1 MSTIVNPVKPK
12 SQGRVA
18 RTLRQYWRYRYLVLL
33 LIPSLVVLLIFKY
46 EPMYGVQIAF
56 KDFKIRLGI
65 TGSPWYDPF
74 WGVFAKVFSRPVF
87 WQAFQNTV
95 ILGFMNLVIGFP
107 MPIILALLLNELRNE
122 RYKKVVQTLS
132 YLPHFISLVVI
143 CGILIDIFSPQGGV
157 VNSLLYSLTGKRINF
172 FGEPEWFR
180 TMYVGSGVWQEFGWN
195 SIIYLAAIT
204 GINPDLYEAARIDGA
219 GRLRQIWH
227 VTLPGIKPTILTLL
241 ILNLGNI
248 MSVGYEKIILLYSP
262 TTYETAD
269 VISTYV
275 YRTGLLSQQYSYA
288 GAVGLFNSAINIAI
302 LVLCNFAGK
311 KLFGV
316 GIW

>member
-1 MSTIVNPVKPK
+1 MKRKAFWK
-12 SQGRVA
+12 S
-18 RTLRQYWRYRYLVLL
+18 LRRDRQLVFM
-33 LIPSLVVLLIFKY
+33 LIPVVIFFAVFSY
-46 EPMYGVQIAF
+46 YPLYGILIAF
-56 KDFKIRLGI
+56 KDYSISRGI
-65 TGSPWYDPF
+65 LGSPWAGLRYF
-74 WGVFAKVFSRPVF
+74 RQFFSSPYFGRLLR
-87 WQAFQNTV
+87 NTV
-95 ILGFMNLVIGFP
+95 LISVYSLLWGFP
-107 MPIILALLLNELRNE
+107 IPILFALLLNEFKDGKFKR
-122 RYKKVVQTLS
+122 VIQTVS

-195 SIIYLAAIT
+195 RIIYLAAIT

>member
-1 MSTIVNPVKPK
+1 MKRKAFWK
-12 SQGRVA
+12 S
-18 RTLRQYWRYRYLVLL
+18 LRRDRQLVFM
-33 LIPSLVVLLIFKY
+33 LIPVVIFFAVFSY
-46 EPMYGVQIAF
+46 YPLYGILIAF
-56 KDFKIRLGI
+56 KDYSISRGI
-65 TGSPWYDPF
+65 LGSPWAGLRYF
-74 WGVFAKVFSRPVF
+74 RQFFSSPYFGRLLR
-87 WQAFQNTV
+87 NTV
-95 ILGFMNLVIGFP
+95 LISVYSLLWGFP
-107 MPIILALLLNELRNE
+107 IPILFALLLNEFKDGKFKR
-122 RYKKVVQTLS
+122 VIQTVS

>member
-1 MSTIVNPVKPK
+1 MKRKAFWK
-12 SQGRVA
+12 S
-18 RTLRQYWRYRYLVLL
+18 LRRDRQLVFM
-33 LIPSLVVLLIFKY
+33 LIPVVIFFAVFSY
-46 EPMYGVQIAF
+46 YPLYGILIAF
-56 KDFKIRLGI
+56 KDYSISRGI
-65 TGSPWYDPF
+65 LGSPWAGLRYF
-74 WGVFAKVFSRPVF
+74 RQFFSSPYFGRLLR
-87 WQAFQNTV
+87 NTV
-95 ILGFMNLVIGFP
+95 LISVYSLLWGFP
-107 MPIILALLLNELRNE
+107 VPILFALLLNEFKDGKFKR
-122 RYKKVVQTLS
+122 VIQTVS

-157 VNSLLYSLTGKRINF
+157 VNSILYSLTGKRINF

>member
-1 MSTIVNPVKPK
+1 MKRKAFWK
-12 SQGRVA
+12 S
-18 RTLRQYWRYRYLVLL
+18 LRRDRQLVFM
-33 LIPSLVVLLIFKY
+33 LIPVVIFFAVFSY
-46 EPMYGVQIAF
+46 YPLYGILIAF
-56 KDFKIRLGI
+56 KDYSISRGI
-65 TGSPWYDPF
+65 LGSPWAGLRYF
-74 WGVFAKVFSRPVF
+74 RQFFSSPYFGRLLR
-87 WQAFQNTV
+87 NTV
-95 ILGFMNLVIGFP
+95 LISVYSLLWGFP
-107 MPIILALLLNELRNE
+107 IPILFALLLNEFKDGKFKR
-122 RYKKVVQTLS
+122 VIQTVS

-157 VNSLLYSLTGKRINF
+157 VNSLLYRLTGKRINF

-195 SIIYLAAIT
+195 SIIYLAAST

>member
-1 MSTIVNPVKPK
+1 MSRKTFWK
-12 SQGRVA
+12 S
-18 RTLRQYWRYRYLVLL
+18 LRKDRQLVFM
-33 LIPSLVVLLIFKY
+33 LIPVVIFFAVFSY
-46 EPMYGVQIAF
+46 YPLYGILIAF
-56 KDFKIRLGI
+56 KDYSISKGI
-65 TGSPWYDPF
+65 LGSPWAGLRYFRQFFLSPYF
-74 WGVFAKVFSRPVF
+74 GRLLR
-87 WQAFQNTV
+87 NTV
-95 ILGFMNLVIGFP
+95 LISVYSLLWGFP
-107 MPIILALLLNELRNE
+107 IPILFALLLNEFKDGKFKRLI
-122 RYKKVVQTLS
+122 QTVS

-157 VNSLLYSLTGKRINF
+157 VNSLLYGLTGKRINF

-204 GINPDLYEAARIDGA
+204 GINPDLYEAAKIDGA
-219 GRLRQIWH
+219 GRLKQIWH

>member
-1 MSTIVNPVKPK
+1 MSRETFWKNLH
-12 SQGRVA
+12 RD
-18 RTLRQYWRYRYLVLL
+18 RQLVFM
-33 LIPSLVVLLIFKY
+33 LIPVVIFFAVFSY
-46 EPMYGVQIAF
+46 YPLYGILIAF
-56 KDFKIRLGI
+56 KDYSISKGI
-65 TGSPWYDPF
+65 LGSPWAGLRYFRQFFLSPYF
-74 WGVFAKVFSRPVF
+74 GRLLR
-87 WQAFQNTV
+87 NTV
-95 ILGFMNLVIGFP
+95 LISVYSLLWGFP
-107 MPIILALLLNELRNE
+107 VPIIFALLLNEFKDGKFKRLI
-122 RYKKVVQTLS
+122 QTVS

-157 VNSLLYSLTGKRINF
+157 VNALLYSLTGKRINF

-180 TMYVGSGVWQEFGWN
+180 AMYVGSGVWQEFGWN

-288 GAVGLFNSAINIAI
+288 GAVGLFNSVINIAI

>member
-1 MSTIVNPVKPK
+1 MKRKAFWK
-12 SQGRVA
+12 S
-18 RTLRQYWRYRYLVLL
+18 LRRDRQLVFM
-33 LIPSLVVLLIFKY
+33 LIPVVIFFAVFSY
-46 EPMYGVQIAF
+46 YPLYGILIAF
-56 KDFKIRLGI
+56 KDYSISRGI
-65 TGSPWYDPF
+65 LGSPWAGLRYF
-74 WGVFAKVFSRPVF
+74 RQFFSSPYFGRLLR
-87 WQAFQNTV
+87 NTV
-95 ILGFMNLVIGFP
+95 LISVYSLLWGFP
-107 MPIILALLLNELRNE
+107 IPILFALLLNEFKDGKFKR
-122 RYKKVVQTLS
+122 VIQTVS

-302 LVLCNFAGK
+302 LVLCNFAG
-311 KLFGV
+311 
-316 GIW
+316 

>member
-1 MSTIVNPVKPK
+1 MKRKAFWK
-12 SQGRVA
+12 S
-18 RTLRQYWRYRYLVLL
+18 LRRDRQLVFM
-33 LIPSLVVLLIFKY
+33 LIPVVIFFAVFSY
-46 EPMYGVQIAF
+46 YPLYGILIAF
-56 KDFKIRLGI
+56 KDYSISRGI
-65 TGSPWYDPF
+65 LGSPWAGLRYF
-74 WGVFAKVFSRPVF
+74 RQFFSSPYFGRLLR
-87 WQAFQNTV
+87 NTV
-95 ILGFMNLVIGFP
+95 LISVYSLLWGFP
-107 MPIILALLLNELRNE
+107 IPILFALLLNEFKDGKFKR
-122 RYKKVVQTLS
+122 VIQTVS

-269 VISTYV
+269 VISTDV

>member
-1 MSTIVNPVKPK
+1 MSRKTFWKN
-12 SQGRVA
+12 
-18 RTLRQYWRYRYLVLL
+18 LRRDRQLVFM
-33 LIPSLVVLLIFKY
+33 LIPVVIFFAVFSY
-46 EPMYGVQIAF
+46 YPLYGILIAF
-56 KDFKIRLGI
+56 KDYSICKGI
-65 TGSPWYDPF
+65 LGSPWAGLRYFRQFFLSPYF
-74 WGVFAKVFSRPVF
+74 GRLLR
-87 WQAFQNTV
+87 NTV
-95 ILGFMNLVIGFP
+95 LISVYSLLWGFP
-107 MPIILALLLNELRNE
+107 VPIIFALLLNEFKDGKFKRLI
-122 RYKKVVQTLS
+122 QTVS

-157 VNSLLYSLTGKRINF
+157 VNALLYSLTGKRINF

-180 TMYVGSGVWQEFGWN
+180 AMYVGSGVWQEFGWN

-288 GAVGLFNSAINIAI
+288 GAVGLFNSVINIAI
-302 LVLCNFAGK
+302 LVLCNFVGK

>member
-1 MSTIVNPVKPK
+1 MSRKTFWK
-12 SQGRVA
+12 S
-18 RTLRQYWRYRYLVLL
+18 LRKDRQLVFM
-33 LIPSLVVLLIFKY
+33 LIPVVIFFAVFSY
-46 EPMYGVQIAF
+46 YPLYGILIAF
-56 KDFKIRLGI
+56 KDYSISKGI
-65 TGSPWYDPF
+65 LGSPWAGLRYFRQFFLSPYF
-74 WGVFAKVFSRPVF
+74 GRLLR
-87 WQAFQNTV
+87 NTV
-95 ILGFMNLVIGFP
+95 LISVYSLLWGFP
-107 MPIILALLLNELRNE
+107 IPILFALLLNEFKDGKFKRLI
-122 RYKKVVQTLS
+122 QTVS

-157 VNSLLYSLTGKRINF
+157 VNSLLYGLTGKRINF

-204 GINPDLYEAARIDGA
+204 GINPDLYEAAKIDGA
-219 GRLRQIWH
+219 GRLKQIWH

-302 LVLCNFAGK
+302 LVLCSFAGK

>member
-1 MSTIVNPVKPK
+1 MKRKAFWK
-12 SQGRVA
+12 S
-18 RTLRQYWRYRYLVLL
+18 LRRDRQLVFM
-33 LIPSLVVLLIFKY
+33 LIPVVIFFAVFSY
-46 EPMYGVQIAF
+46 YPLYGILIAF
-56 KDFKIRLGI
+56 KDYSISRGI
-65 TGSPWYDPF
+65 LGSPWAGLRYF
-74 WGVFAKVFSRPVF
+74 RQFFSSPYFGRLLR
-87 WQAFQNTV
+87 NTV
-95 ILGFMNLVIGFP
+95 LISVYSLLWGFP
-107 MPIILALLLNELRNE
+107 IPILFALLLNEFKDGKFKR
-122 RYKKVVQTLS
+122 VIQTVS

-248 MSVGYEKIILLYSP
+248 MSEGYEKIILLYSP

>member
-1 MSTIVNPVKPK
+1 MKRKAFWK
-12 SQGRVA
+12 S
-18 RTLRQYWRYRYLVLL
+18 LRRDRQLVFM
-33 LIPSLVVLLIFKY
+33 LIPVVIFFAVFSY
-46 EPMYGVQIAF
+46 YPLYGILIAF
-56 KDFKIRLGI
+56 KDYSISRGI
-65 TGSPWYDPF
+65 LGSPWAGLRYFRQFFPSPYF
-74 WGVFAKVFSRPVF
+74 GRLLR
-87 WQAFQNTV
+87 NTV
-95 ILGFMNLVIGFP
+95 LISVYSLLWGFP
-107 MPIILALLLNELRNE
+107 IPILFALLLNEFKDGKFKR
-122 RYKKVVQTLS
+122 VIQTVS

>member
-1 MSTIVNPVKPK
+1 MSRKTFWKN
-12 SQGRVA
+12 
-18 RTLRQYWRYRYLVLL
+18 LRRDRQLVFM
-33 LIPSLVVLLIFKY
+33 LIPVVIFFAVFSY
-46 EPMYGVQIAF
+46 YPLYGILIAF
-56 KDFKIRLGI
+56 KDYSISKGI
-65 TGSPWYDPF
+65 LGSPWAGLRYFRQFFLSPYF
-74 WGVFAKVFSRPVF
+74 GRLLR
-87 WQAFQNTV
+87 NTV
-95 ILGFMNLVIGFP
+95 LISVYSLLWGFP
-107 MPIILALLLNELRNE
+107 VPILFALLLNEFKDGKFKRLI
-122 RYKKVVQTLS
+122 QTVS

-157 VNSLLYSLTGKRINF
+157 VNALLYSLTGKRINF

-288 GAVGLFNSAINIAI
+288 GAVGLFNSVINIAI
-302 LVLCNFAGK
+302 LVLCNFVGK

>member
-1 MSTIVNPVKPK
+1 MSRKTFWKN
-12 SQGRVA
+12 
-18 RTLRQYWRYRYLVLL
+18 LRRDRQLVFM
-33 LIPSLVVLLIFKY
+33 LIPVVIFFAVFSY
-46 EPMYGVQIAF
+46 YPLYGILIAF
-56 KDFKIRLGI
+56 KDYSISKGI
-65 TGSPWYDPF
+65 LGSPWAGLRYFRQFFLSPYF
-74 WGVFAKVFSRPVF
+74 GRLLR
-87 WQAFQNTV
+87 NTV
-95 ILGFMNLVIGFP
+95 LISVYSLLWGFP
-107 MPIILALLLNELRNE
+107 VPILFALLLNEFKDGKFKRLI
-122 RYKKVVQTLS
+122 QTVS

-157 VNSLLYSLTGKRINF
+157 VNALLYSLTGKRINF

-204 GINPDLYEAARIDGA
+204 GINPDLYEAAMIDGA

-288 GAVGLFNSAINIAI
+288 GAVGLFNSVINIAI
-302 LVLCNFAGK
+302 LVLCNFVGK

>member
-1 MSTIVNPVKPK
+1 MSRKTFWKN
-12 SQGRVA
+12 
-18 RTLRQYWRYRYLVLL
+18 LRRDRQLVFM
-33 LIPSLVVLLIFKY
+33 LIPVVIFFAVFSY
-46 EPMYGVQIAF
+46 YPLYGILIAF
-56 KDFKIRLGI
+56 KDYSISKGI
-65 TGSPWYDPF
+65 LGSPWAGLRYFRQFFLSPYF
-74 WGVFAKVFSRPVF
+74 GRLLR
-87 WQAFQNTV
+87 NTV
-95 ILGFMNLVIGFP
+95 LISVYSLLWGFP
-107 MPIILALLLNELRNE
+107 VPILFALLLNEFKDGKFKRLI
-122 RYKKVVQTLS
+122 QTVS

-157 VNSLLYSLTGKRINF
+157 VNALLYSLTGKRINF

-180 TMYVGSGVWQEFGWN
+180 AMYVGSGVWQEFGWN

-288 GAVGLFNSAINIAI
+288 GAVGLFNSVINIAI
-302 LVLCNFAGK
+302 LVLCNFVGK

>member
-1 MSTIVNPVKPK
+1 MKRKAFWK
-12 SQGRVA
+12 S
-18 RTLRQYWRYRYLVLL
+18 LRRDRQLVFM
-33 LIPSLVVLLIFKY
+33 LIPVVIFFAVFSY
-46 EPMYGVQIAF
+46 YPLYGILIAF
-56 KDFKIRLGI
+56 KDYSISRGI
-65 TGSPWYDPF
+65 LGSPWAGLRYF
-74 WGVFAKVFSRPVF
+74 RQFFSSPYFGRLLR
-87 WQAFQNTV
+87 NTV
-95 ILGFMNLVIGFP
+95 LISVYSLLWGFP
-107 MPIILALLLNELRNE
+107 IPILFALLLNEFKDGKFKR
-122 RYKKVVQTLS
+122 VIQTVS

-157 VNSLLYSLTGKRINF
+157 VNSLLYSLKGKRINF

>member
-1 MSTIVNPVKPK
+1 MSRKTFWKN
-12 SQGRVA
+12 
-18 RTLRQYWRYRYLVLL
+18 LRRDRQLVFM
-33 LIPSLVVLLIFKY
+33 LIPVVIFFAVFSY
-46 EPMYGVQIAF
+46 YPLYGILIAF
-56 KDFKIRLGI
+56 KDYSISKGI
-65 TGSPWYDPF
+65 LGSPWAGLRYFRQFFLSPYF
-74 WGVFAKVFSRPVF
+74 GRLLR
-87 WQAFQNTV
+87 NTV
-95 ILGFMNLVIGFP
+95 LISVYSLLWGFP
-107 MPIILALLLNELRNE
+107 VPIIFALLLNEFKDGKFKRLI
-122 RYKKVVQTLS
+122 QTVS

-157 VNSLLYSLTGKRINF
+157 VNALLYSLTGKRINF

-262 TTYETAD
+262 TTYETDD

-288 GAVGLFNSAINIAI
+288 GAVGLFNSVINIAI
-302 LVLCNFAGK
+302 LVLCNFVGK

>member
-1 MSTIVNPVKPK
+1 MKRKAFWK
-12 SQGRVA
+12 SLRRDRQRVFM
-18 RTLRQYWRYRYLVLL
+18 
-33 LIPSLVVLLIFKY
+33 LIPVVIFFAVFSY
-46 EPMYGVQIAF
+46 YPLYGILIAF
-56 KDFKIRLGI
+56 KDYSISRGI
-65 TGSPWYDPF
+65 LGSPWAGLRYF
-74 WGVFAKVFSRPVF
+74 RQFFSSPYFGRLLR
-87 WQAFQNTV
+87 NTV
-95 ILGFMNLVIGFP
+95 LISVYSLLWGFP
-107 MPIILALLLNELRNE
+107 IPILFALLLNEFKDGKFKR
-122 RYKKVVQTLS
+122 VIQTVS

>member
-1 MSTIVNPVKPK
+1 MKRKAFWK
-12 SQGRVA
+12 S
-18 RTLRQYWRYRYLVLL
+18 LRRDRQLVFM
-33 LIPSLVVLLIFKY
+33 LIPVVIFFAVFSY
-46 EPMYGVQIAF
+46 YPLYGILIAF
-56 KDFKIRLGI
+56 KDYSISRGI
-65 TGSPWYDPF
+65 LGSPWAGLRYF
-74 WGVFAKVFSRPVF
+74 RQFFSSPYFGRLLR
-87 WQAFQNTV
+87 NTV
-95 ILGFMNLVIGFP
+95 LISVYSLLWGFP
-107 MPIILALLLNELRNE
+107 VPILFALLLNEFKDGKFKRLI
-122 RYKKVVQTLS
+122 QTVS

-227 VTLPGIKPTILTLL
+227 VTLPGIRPTILTLL

>member
-1 MSTIVNPVKPK
+1 MSRETFWKNLH
-12 SQGRVA
+12 RD
-18 RTLRQYWRYRYLVLL
+18 RQLVFM
-33 LIPSLVVLLIFKY
+33 LIPVVIFFAVFSY
-46 EPMYGVQIAF
+46 YPLYGILIAF
-56 KDFKIRLGI
+56 KDYSISKGI
-65 TGSPWYDPF
+65 LGSPWAGLRYFRQFFLSPYF
-74 WGVFAKVFSRPVF
+74 GRLLR
-87 WQAFQNTV
+87 NTV
-95 ILGFMNLVIGFP
+95 LISVYSLLWGFP
-107 MPIILALLLNELRNE
+107 VPIIFALLLNEFKDGKFKRLI
-122 RYKKVVQTLS
+122 QTVS

-157 VNSLLYSLTGKRINF
+157 VNALLYSLTGKRINF

-248 MSVGYEKIILLYSP
+248 MSVGYEKIVLLYSP

-288 GAVGLFNSAINIAI
+288 GAVGLFNSVINIAI

>member
-1 MSTIVNPVKPK
+1 MKRKAFWK
-12 SQGRVA
+12 S
-18 RTLRQYWRYRYLVLL
+18 LRRDRQLVFM
-33 LIPSLVVLLIFKY
+33 LIPVVIFFAVFSY
-46 EPMYGVQIAF
+46 YPLYGILIAF
-56 KDFKIRLGI
+56 KDYSISRGI
-65 TGSPWYDPF
+65 LGSPWAGLRYF
-74 WGVFAKVFSRPVF
+74 RQFFSSPYFGRLLR
-87 WQAFQNTV
+87 NTV
-95 ILGFMNLVIGFP
+95 LISVYSLLWGFP
-107 MPIILALLLNELRNE
+107 IPILFALLLNEFKDGKFKR
-122 RYKKVVQTLS
+122 VIQTVS

-288 GAVGLFNSAINIAI
+288 GAVGLFNSAINIVI

>member
-1 MSTIVNPVKPK
+1 MSRKTFWKN
-12 SQGRVA
+12 
-18 RTLRQYWRYRYLVLL
+18 LRRDRQLVFM
-33 LIPSLVVLLIFKY
+33 LIPVVIFFAVFSY
-46 EPMYGVQIAF
+46 YPLYGILIAF
-56 KDFKIRLGI
+56 KDYSISKGI
-65 TGSPWYDPF
+65 LGSPWAGLRYFRQFFLGPYF
-74 WGVFAKVFSRPVF
+74 GRLLR
-87 WQAFQNTV
+87 NTV
-95 ILGFMNLVIGFP
+95 LISVYSLLWGFP
-107 MPIILALLLNELRNE
+107 VPIIFALLLNEFKDGKFKRLI
-122 RYKKVVQTLS
+122 QTVS

-157 VNSLLYSLTGKRINF
+157 VNALLYSLTGKRINF

-180 TMYVGSGVWQEFGWN
+180 AMYVGSGVWQEFGWN

-275 YRTGLLSQQYSYA
+275 
-288 GAVGLFNSAINIAI
+288 
-302 LVLCNFAGK
+302 
-311 KLFGV
+311 
-316 GIW
+316 

>member
-1 MSTIVNPVKPK
+1 MKRKAFWK
-12 SQGRVA
+12 S
-18 RTLRQYWRYRYLVLL
+18 LRRDRQLVFM
-33 LIPSLVVLLIFKY
+33 LIPVVIFFAVFSY
-46 EPMYGVQIAF
+46 YPLYGILIAF
-56 KDFKIRLGI
+56 KDYSISRGI
-65 TGSPWYDPF
+65 LGSPWAGLRYF
-74 WGVFAKVFSRPVF
+74 RQFFSSPYFGRLLR
-87 WQAFQNTV
+87 NTV
-95 ILGFMNLVIGFP
+95 LISVYSLLWGFP
-107 MPIILALLLNELRNE
+107 IPILFALLLNEFKDGKFKR
-122 RYKKVVQTLS
+122 VIQTVS

-204 GINPDLYEAARIDGA
+204 GINQDLYEAARIDGA

>member
-1 MSTIVNPVKPK
+1 MSRKTFWKN
-12 SQGRVA
+12 
-18 RTLRQYWRYRYLVLL
+18 LRRDRQLVFM
-33 LIPSLVVLLIFKY
+33 LIPVVIFFAVFSY
-46 EPMYGVQIAF
+46 YPLYGILIAF
-56 KDFKIRLGI
+56 KDYSISKGI
-65 TGSPWYDPF
+65 LGSPWAGLRYFRQFFLSPYF
-74 WGVFAKVFSRPVF
+74 GRLLR
-87 WQAFQNTV
+87 NTV
-95 ILGFMNLVIGFP
+95 LISVYSLLWGFP
-107 MPIILALLLNELRNE
+107 VPILFALLLNEFKDGKFKRLI
-122 RYKKVVQTLS
+122 QTVS

-157 VNSLLYSLTGKRINF
+157 VNALLYSLTGKRINF

-180 TMYVGSGVWQEFGWN
+180 AMYVGSGVWQEFGWN

-288 GAVGLFNSAINIAI
+288 GAVGLFNSVINIAI

>member
-1 MSTIVNPVKPK
+1 MKRKAFWK
-12 SQGRVA
+12 S
-18 RTLRQYWRYRYLVLL
+18 LRRDRQLVFM
-33 LIPSLVVLLIFKY
+33 LIPVVIFFAVFSY
-46 EPMYGVQIAF
+46 YPLYGILIAF
-56 KDFKIRLGI
+56 KDYSISRGI
-65 TGSPWYDPF
+65 LGSPWAGLRYF
-74 WGVFAKVFSRPVF
+74 RQFFSSPYFGRLLR
-87 WQAFQNTV
+87 NTV
-95 ILGFMNLVIGFP
+95 LISVYSLLWGFP
-107 MPIILALLLNELRNE
+107 IPILFALLLNEFKDGKFKR
-122 RYKKVVQTLS
+122 VIQTVS

-180 TMYVGSGVWQEFGWN
+180 TMYVRSGVWQEFGWN

>member
-1 MSTIVNPVKPK
+1 MKKQVFWK
-12 SQGRVA
+12 SIKRD
-18 RTLRQYWRYRYLVLL
+18 RQLVLM
-33 LIPSLVVLLIFKY
+33 LVPVVIFFLVFSY
-46 EPMYGVQIAF
+46 YPLYGIIIAF
-56 KDFKIRLGI
+56 KDYSISKGI
-65 TGSPWYDPF
+65 LGSPWAGLRYFEQFFGSPY
-74 WGVFAKVFSRPVF
+74 FSRLLR
-87 WQAFQNTV
+87 NT
-95 ILGFMNLVIGFP
+95 ILISVYSLLWGFP
-107 MPIILALLLNELRNE
+107 IPILFALALNEFKDGKFKR
-122 RYKKVVQTLS
+122 VIQTVS

-157 VNSLLYSLTGKRINF
+157 INAMLYHLTGKKINF

-195 SIIYLAAIT
+195 SIIYLAAIS

-227 VTLPGIKPTILTLL
+227 VTLPRIKPTILTLL

-262 TTYETAD
+262 ATYETAD
-269 VISTYV
+269 FISTYV

-288 GAVGLFNSAINIAI
+288 GAVGLFNSVINIAI
-302 LVLCNFAGK
+302 LLLCNFVGK
-311 KLFGV
+311 KFFGV

>member
-1 MSTIVNPVKPK
+1 M
-12 SQGRVA
+12 
-18 RTLRQYWRYRYLVLL
+18 
-33 LIPSLVVLLIFKY
+33 LIPVVIFFAVFSY
-46 EPMYGVQIAF
+46 YPLYGILIAF
-56 KDFKIRLGI
+56 KDYSISRGI
-65 TGSPWYDPF
+65 LGSPWAGLRYF
-74 WGVFAKVFSRPVF
+74 RQFFSSPYFDRLLR
-87 WQAFQNTV
+87 NTV
-95 ILGFMNLVIGFP
+95 LISVYSLLWGFP
-107 MPIILALLLNELRNE
+107 VPILFALLLNEFKDGKFKRLI
-122 RYKKVVQTLS
+122 QTVS

-204 GINPDLYEAARIDGA
+204 GIKPDLYEAARIDGA

-248 MSVGYEKIILLYSP
+248 MSVGYEKIILLYSS

>member
-1 MSTIVNPVKPK
+1 MKRKAFWK
-12 SQGRVA
+12 S
-18 RTLRQYWRYRYLVLL
+18 LRRDRQLVFM
-33 LIPSLVVLLIFKY
+33 LIPVVIFFAVFSY
-46 EPMYGVQIAF
+46 YPLYGILIAF
-56 KDFKIRLGI
+56 KDYSISRGI
-65 TGSPWYDPF
+65 LGSPWAGLRYF
-74 WGVFAKVFSRPVF
+74 RQFFSSPYFGRLLR
-87 WQAFQNTV
+87 NTV
-95 ILGFMNLVIGFP
+95 LISVYSLLWGFP
-107 MPIILALLLNELRNE
+107 IPILFALLLNEFKDGKFKR
-122 RYKKVVQTLS
+122 VIQTVS

-269 VISTYV
+269 VISIYV

>member
-1 MSTIVNPVKPK
+1 MKRKAFWK
-12 SQGRVA
+12 S
-18 RTLRQYWRYRYLVLL
+18 LRRDRQLVFM
-33 LIPSLVVLLIFKY
+33 LIPVVIFFAVFSY
-46 EPMYGVQIAF
+46 YPLYGILIAF
-56 KDFKIRLGI
+56 KDYSISRGI
-65 TGSPWYDPF
+65 LGSPWAGLRYF
-74 WGVFAKVFSRPVF
+74 RQFFSSPYFGRLLR
-87 WQAFQNTV
+87 NTV
-95 ILGFMNLVIGFP
+95 LISVYSLLWGFP
-107 MPIILALLLNELRNE
+107 VPIPFALLLNEFKDGKFKRLI
-122 RYKKVVQTLS
+122 QTVS

>member
-1 MSTIVNPVKPK
+1 M
-12 SQGRVA
+12 
-18 RTLRQYWRYRYLVLL
+18 
-33 LIPSLVVLLIFKY
+33 LIPVVIFFAVFSY
-46 EPMYGVQIAF
+46 YPLYGILIAF
-56 KDFKIRLGI
+56 KDYSISKGI
-65 TGSPWYDPF
+65 LGSPWAGLRYFRQFFLSPYF
-74 WGVFAKVFSRPVF
+74 GRLLR
-87 WQAFQNTV
+87 NTV
-95 ILGFMNLVIGFP
+95 LISVYSLLWGFP
-107 MPIILALLLNELRNE
+107 VPILFALLLNEFKDGKFKRLI
-122 RYKKVVQTLS
+122 QTVS

-157 VNSLLYSLTGKRINF
+157 VNALLYSLTGKRINF

-180 TMYVGSGVWQEFGWN
+180 AMYVGSGVWQEFGWN

-248 MSVGYEKIILLYSP
+248 MSGGYEKIILLYSP

-288 GAVGLFNSAINIAI
+288 GAVGLFNSVINIAI
-302 LVLCNFAGK
+302 LVLCNFVGK

>member
-1 MSTIVNPVKPK
+1 MSRKTFWKN
-12 SQGRVA
+12 
-18 RTLRQYWRYRYLVLL
+18 LRRDRQLVFM
-33 LIPSLVVLLIFKY
+33 LIPVVIFFAVFSY
-46 EPMYGVQIAF
+46 YPLYGILIAF
-56 KDFKIRLGI
+56 KDYSISKGI
-65 TGSPWYDPF
+65 LGSPWAGLRYFRQFFLSPYF
-74 WGVFAKVFSRPVF
+74 GRLLR
-87 WQAFQNTV
+87 NTV
-95 ILGFMNLVIGFP
+95 LISVYSLLWGFP
-107 MPIILALLLNELRNE
+107 VPILFALLLNEFKDGKFKRLI
-122 RYKKVVQTLS
+122 QTVS

-157 VNSLLYSLTGKRINF
+157 VNALLYSLTGKRINF

-204 GINPDLYEAARIDGA
+204 GINPDLYEAAKIDGA

-288 GAVGLFNSAINIAI
+288 GAVGLFNSVINIAI
-302 LVLCNFAGK
+302 LVLCNFVGK

>member
-1 MSTIVNPVKPK
+1 MFM
-12 SQGRVA
+12 
-18 RTLRQYWRYRYLVLL
+18 
-33 LIPSLVVLLIFKY
+33 LIPVVIFFAVFSY
-46 EPMYGVQIAF
+46 YPLYGILIAF
-56 KDFKIRLGI
+56 KDYSISRGI
-65 TGSPWYDPF
+65 LGSPWAGLRYF
-74 WGVFAKVFSRPVF
+74 RQFFSSPYFGRLLR
-87 WQAFQNTV
+87 NTV
-95 ILGFMNLVIGFP
+95 LISVYSLLWGFP
-107 MPIILALLLNELRNE
+107 IPILFALLLNEFKDGKFKR
-122 RYKKVVQTLS
+122 VIQTVS

>member
-1 MSTIVNPVKPK
+1 MFM
-12 SQGRVA
+12 
-18 RTLRQYWRYRYLVLL
+18 
-33 LIPSLVVLLIFKY
+33 LIPVVIFFAVFSY
-46 EPMYGVQIAF
+46 YPLYGILIAF
-56 KDFKIRLGI
+56 KDYSISRGI
-65 TGSPWYDPF
+65 LGSPWAGLRYF
-74 WGVFAKVFSRPVF
+74 RQFFSSPYFGRLLR
-87 WQAFQNTV
+87 NTV
-95 ILGFMNLVIGFP
+95 LISVYSLLWGFP
-107 MPIILALLLNELRNE
+107 IPILFALLLNEFKDGKFKR
-122 RYKKVVQTLS
+122 VIQTVS

-288 GAVGLFNSAINIAI
+288 GAVGLFNSAINIVI

>member
-1 MSTIVNPVKPK
+1 MSRKTFWKN
-12 SQGRVA
+12 
-18 RTLRQYWRYRYLVLL
+18 LRRDRQLVFM
-33 LIPSLVVLLIFKY
+33 LIPVVIFFAVFSY
-46 EPMYGVQIAF
+46 YPLYGILIAF
-56 KDFKIRLGI
+56 KDYSISKGI
-65 TGSPWYDPF
+65 LGSPWAGLRYFRQFFLSPYF
-74 WGVFAKVFSRPVF
+74 GRLLR
-87 WQAFQNTV
+87 NTV
-95 ILGFMNLVIGFP
+95 L
-107 MPIILALLLNELRNE
+107 
-122 RYKKVVQTLS
+122 
-132 YLPHFISLVVI
+132 ISV
-143 CGILIDIFSPQGGV
+143 
-157 VNSLLYSLTGKRINF
+157 YSLTGKRINF

-180 TMYVGSGVWQEFGWN
+180 AMYVGSGVWQEFGWN

-288 GAVGLFNSAINIAI
+288 GAVGLFNSVINIAI

>member
-1 MSTIVNPVKPK
+1 MKRKAFWK
-12 SQGRVA
+12 S
-18 RTLRQYWRYRYLVLL
+18 LRRDRQLVFM
-33 LIPSLVVLLIFKY
+33 LIPVVIFFAVFSY
-46 EPMYGVQIAF
+46 YPLYGILIAF
-56 KDFKIRLGI
+56 KDYSISRGI
-65 TGSPWYDPF
+65 LGSPWAGLRYF
-74 WGVFAKVFSRPVF
+74 RQFFSSPYFGRLLR
-87 WQAFQNTV
+87 NTV
-95 ILGFMNLVIGFP
+95 LISVYSLLWGFP
-107 MPIILALLLNELRNE
+107 IPILFALLLNEFKDGKFKR
-122 RYKKVVQTLS
+122 VIQTVS

-248 MSVGYEKIILLYSP
+248 MIG
-262 TTYETAD
+262 
-269 VISTYV
+269 
-275 YRTGLLSQQYSYA
+275 
-288 GAVGLFNSAINIAI
+288 N
-302 LVLCNFAGK
+302 C
-311 KLFGV
+311 
-316 GIW
+316 

>member
-1 MSTIVNPVKPK
+1 MSRKTFWKN
-12 SQGRVA
+12 
-18 RTLRQYWRYRYLVLL
+18 LRRDRQLVFM
-33 LIPSLVVLLIFKY
+33 LIPVVIFFAVFSY
-46 EPMYGVQIAF
+46 YPLYGILIAF
-56 KDFKIRLGI
+56 KDYSISKGI
-65 TGSPWYDPF
+65 LGSPWAGLRYFRQFFLSPYF
-74 WGVFAKVFSRPVF
+74 GRLLR
-87 WQAFQNTV
+87 NTV
-95 ILGFMNLVIGFP
+95 LISVYSLLWGFP
-107 MPIILALLLNELRNE
+107 VPIIFALLLNEFKDGKFKRLI
-122 RYKKVVQTLS
+122 QTVS

-157 VNSLLYSLTGKRINF
+157 VNALLYSLTGKRINF

-180 TMYVGSGVWQEFGWN
+180 AMYVGSGVWQEFGWN

-288 GAVGLFNSAINIAI
+288 GAVGLFNSVINIAI